1 MTEQGPD
8 VDHGGSGH
16 DQPSHPTPAP
26 WAPPV
31 EWTPPP
37 APQPGAAPTPA
48 GPPVP
53 PPPPAAPGWAPDD
66 RPPPL
71 PQHPPPLPH
80 HAPQHPQEPHQPPQ
94 LPPPTPGGWQSG
106 PPLAVPTDEMGYPLF
121 GPGSLPSIVRR
132 AVARL
137 IDLTLVFLVYFAA
150 AVPLIHVRDG
160 VVDMSGVPT
169 WYPLLTLAIDT
180 VYESIAVTLFAT
192 TIGKRLLGLR
202 VEGPDGTGPGWQR
215 STVRILFPNMV
226 GAVPGIGALLEPLVF
241 LTAMWNPLRQGLHDR
256 LAGTLVTS
264 TR

>member
-1 MTEQGPD
+1 
-8 VDHGGSGH
+8 
-16 DQPSHPTPAP
+16 
-26 WAPPV
+26 
-31 EWTPPP
+31 
-37 APQPGAAPTPA
+37 
-48 GPPVP
+48 
-53 PPPPAAPGWAPDD
+53 
-66 RPPPL
+66 
-71 PQHPPPLPH
+71 
-80 HAPQHPQEPHQPPQ
+80 
-94 LPPPTPGGWQSG
+94 
-106 PPLAVPTDEMGYPLF
+106 VPTDEIGYPLF
-121 GPGSLPSIVRR
+121 GPGSLPSIGRR

-180 VYESIAVTLFAT
+180 VYESVAVTLFAT

-226 GAVPGIGALLEPLVF
+226 GAVPSIGGLLEPLVF

>member
-1 MTEQGPD
+1 MTDQGPD
-8 VDHGGSGH
+8 VDDGGSGH

-31 EWTPPP
+31 DWTPTPTPPP
-37 APQPGAAPTPA
+37 APAR
-48 GPPVP
+48 PPVP
-53 PPPPAAPGWAPDD
+53 PPPTPGWFPDD
-66 RPPPL
+66 HLPPL

-80 HAPQHPQEPHQPPQ
+80 HAPQQPHQPPQ
-94 LPPPTPGGWQSG
+94 LPPSLPGGWQPG
-106 PPLAVPTDEMGYPLF
+106 PPLPVPTDELGYPLF
-121 GPGSLPSIVRR
+121 GPGSLPSIGRR

-137 IDLTLVFLVYFAA
+137 IDLALVFLVYFAA

-226 GAVPGIGALLEPLVF
+226 GAIPSIGGLLEPLVF